1 MKAFC
6 LLLPDGFSKDSIFFG
21 ALHPLYKAVIAAS
34 GHCKESTHYQY
45 RILFPVTVDYC
56 ILCLCSHFLPADRR
70 KSRSN
75 SFSILNRLISYACSA
90 IISPGAESFRGRPFG
105 RGVIPASIFACLWLY
120 RLIQFLICDLLN
132 PNRSAIS
139 CRGST
144 SLSHSSEFPV
154 PMPVYVCISFVTYEH
169 PLYRFI
175 VLHRGV
181 LSIVRFY
188 WFGSDTFRG
197 CVFSIDSTGKN
208 PDAELP
214 KKLTGN
220 WKRGASLYRS
230 PCCWEHRRQS
240 RR

>member
-1 MKAFC
+1 MYVLAHLLPLSAATNLCQQAVFLHNTQNGLGVVVNLFAAFQPLPHPSVSVGMKAFC

-56 ILCLCSHFLPADRR
+56 ILCLCSHFLPVDRR

-139 CRGST
+139 CRVAPPCRILRISCSNACICVYFLRDIRT
-144 SLSHSSEFPV
+144 PPV
-154 PMPVYVCISFVTYEH
+154 
-169 PLYRFI
+169 
-175 VLHRGV
+175 
-181 LSIVRFY
+181 
-188 WFGSDTFRG
+188 
-197 CVFSIDSTGKN
+197 
-208 PDAELP
+208 
-214 KKLTGN
+214 
-220 WKRGASLYRS
+220 
-230 PCCWEHRRQS
+230 
-240 RR
+240 